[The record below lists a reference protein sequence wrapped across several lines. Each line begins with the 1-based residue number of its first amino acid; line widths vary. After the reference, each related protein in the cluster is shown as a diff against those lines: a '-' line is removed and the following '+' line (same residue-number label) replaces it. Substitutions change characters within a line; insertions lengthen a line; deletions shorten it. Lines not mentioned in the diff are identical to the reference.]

1 MKIKNCRSC
10 KSKSLT
16 GLYSLGKQT
25 ITGIFPPN
33 KNKKITKSD
42 LSMVICNKFK
52 LFGCDPAI
60 KKLVN
65 IIEKK

>member
-1 MKIKNCRSC
+1 MMEK
-10 KSKSLT
+10 
-16 GLYSLGKQT
+16 
-25 ITGIFPPN
+25 F
-33 KNKKITKSD
+33 
-42 LSMVICNKFK
+42 LSFFNNKFK